1 MSLTQASCLS
11 DVRGSKVTH
20 AGNITSS
27 IKEHREEP
35 TQARQ
40 HEVQQGGDTSAP
52 SAHLAERPGD
62 VHLNSSGDH
71 YTALLASIAITL
83 IATCKMA
90 TKDYARTVSP
100 MEVIQI
106 VNQLQAEGVFQNTGP
121 AARVIN

>member
-1 MSLTQASCLS
+1 VKNPPKLDNMKFNKAGMLRLHPLISRSVQAYLREYQLEYEQDP
-11 DVRGSKVTH
+11 DVR
-20 AGNITSS
+20 
-27 IKEHREEP
+27 
-35 TQARQ
+35 
-40 HEVQQGGDTSAP
+40 
-52 SAHLAERPGD
+52 
-62 VHLNSSGDH
+62 LNSSGDH
-71 YTALLASIAITL
+71 YTALLTSIAITL